1 MLFCEFHGVRQL
13 DSTFVRHIFF
23 FFLEKREREEKLI
36 ERINDRERERGV
48 IEGSWGV
55 MIVIRLKDKQLDRQQ
70 NFSIFFLWTVIIIY
84 IFNLGKVVMLLE
96 LIPLSL
102 IKVSVPSV
110 LSFVSKINISM
121 LNLLSLYFCD
131 RKQGSIW
138 INDR

>member
-13 DSTFVRHIFF
+13 DSTFVFVRHFF

-36 ERINDRERERGV
+36 ERISDREREGN
-48 IEGSWGV
+48 WGV

-70 NFSIFFLWTVIIIY
+70 NFSIFFLWTVIIIIY

-121 LNLLSLYFCD
+121 LDLLSLYFCD

>member
-36 ERINDRERERGV
+36 ERISDREREGN
-48 IEGSWGV
+48 WGV

-121 LNLLSLYFCD
+121 LDLLSLYFCD